1 MSLFPV
7 AGTDS
12 KDTQMGGQ
20 EREAQAGE
28 PVKTFDSKL
37 AQSSGTRSI
46 HFEERFLMHYIY
58 NQKRLYADR
67 CLVVVCIEVN
77 LPGQCR
83 HLSI

>member
-46 HFEERFLMHYIY
+46 HFEERFL
-58 NQKRLYADR
+58 K
-67 CLVVVCIEVN
+67 
-77 LPGQCR
+77 
-83 HLSI
+83 HLQ